1 MEWAKKLYG
10 NCDLRI
16 DMGTTDVLTAQFF
29 CDLTGVS
36 TVETTAIR
44 KSASL
49 EGQLTEYGQAN
60 ISSVQRNLLNKDE
73 ILRMPSSKLL
83 GILRGNQAF
92 MLDKVIYKEHPN
104 AKKLKDSPITEYKS
118 NWNKKNKSTIK
129 PIQKKEIKVNNT
141 YETENIFDKF

>member
-1 MEWAKKLYG
+1 MKMKKTLAILSAITMSATV
-10 NCDLRI
+10 CLSS
-16 DMGTTDVLTAQFF
+16 
-29 CDLTGVS
+29 VS
-36 TVETTAIR
+36 AMAETVETTAIR

>member
-60 ISSVQRNLLNKDE
+60 ISSIQRNLLNKDE

-104 AKKLKDSPITEYKS
+104 AKKLKDSPITEYKPNIS
-118 NWNKKNKSTIK
+118 KNNLSKSKSTKTIK
-129 PIQKKEIKVNNT
+129 NSPMNSIQNE
-141 YETENIFDKF
+141 FDNF

>member
-60 ISSVQRNLLNKDE
+60 ISSIQRNLLNKDE

-104 AKKLKDSPITEYKS
+104 AKKLKDSPITEYKPNIS
-118 NWNKKNKSTIK
+118 KNSLSKSKSTKTIK
-129 PIQKKEIKVNNT
+129 NSPMNSIQNE
-141 YETENIFDKF
+141 FDNF